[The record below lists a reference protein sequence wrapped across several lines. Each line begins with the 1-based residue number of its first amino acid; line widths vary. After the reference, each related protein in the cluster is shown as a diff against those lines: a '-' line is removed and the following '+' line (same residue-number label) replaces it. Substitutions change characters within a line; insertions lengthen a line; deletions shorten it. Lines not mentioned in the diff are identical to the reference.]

1 MKQND
6 GHHEA
11 NNARILTLIKQP
23 IQITSMLGRYMFL
36 CLRASIARVL
46 YSFSTTRHFM
56 YVLLFLVASLTG
68 YLHASTPEFKRGGV
82 YLSGDVILGK
92 IKIRIKSLIDLIIT
106 QWTIHL
112 IIIYLTSYFQG
123 DYFPCTK
130 LPPTR
135 TRIVVTRYIPEEFR
149 G

>member
-1 MKQND
+1 MQPKMKQND

-23 IQITSMLGRYMFL
+23 TQITSMLGRYIFL

-46 YSFSTTRHFM
+46 YGFSTTRHFM
-56 YVLLFLVASLTG
+56 YVLLFLVASLAG

-92 IKIRIKSLIDLIIT
+92 IKIKIKSFLDLNILLNGQFI
-106 QWTIHL
+106 
-112 IIIYLTSYFQG
+112 
-123 DYFPCTK
+123 
-130 LPPTR
+130 
-135 TRIVVTRYIPEEFR
+135 
-149 G
+149 

>member
-46 YSFSTTRHFM
+46 YGFSTTRHFM
-56 YVLLFLVASLTG
+56 YVLLFLVASLPG

-92 IKIRIKSLIDLIIT
+92 IKIRIKSLIDLIILNG
-106 QWTIHL
+106 QFI
-112 IIIYLTSYFQG
+112 
-123 DYFPCTK
+123 
-130 LPPTR
+130 
-135 TRIVVTRYIPEEFR
+135 
-149 G
+149 